1 MCKDRKKSKVKGVV
15 GKDFFGRGNPVETRR
30 QYLKI
35 LKMDCWHVWLV
46 YYDALITFM
55 FDTCQSHYRFIFL
68 LVFLMQC
75 FETCQQPLVYF
86 HWCCRRVSTV
96 VSATLIYF
104 LFFSLF
110 LELDLFIVNIY
121 FFCLFCKDNYF
132 SQSLAWLFDHHL
144 TTIWPLFV
152 FL

>member
-1 MCKDRKKSKVKGVV
+1 M
-15 GKDFFGRGNPVETRR
+15 
-30 QYLKI
+30 L
-35 LKMDCWHVWLV
+35 
-46 YYDALITFM
+46 
-55 FDTCQSHYRFIFL
+55 
-68 LVFLMQC
+68 C

-121 FFCLFCKDNYF
+121 LFCLFCKDIKKSKVKGVVGKDF
-132 SQSLAWLFDHHL
+132 FFEGESRRDAS
-144 TTIWPLFV
+144 TIH
-152 FL
+152 